1 MGKWNMRVALLLALV
16 AHAAASPSVVA
27 PFRQRP
33 SARQAMTLRGG
44 LGKEAPSRQATA
56 PFAAL
61 VAAHGVV
68 IAGYGGGTL
77 GLGAGSALVACAVV
91 SMSEVYK
98 PYMIGARRSPRA
110 RRGDRRVWRPVPDIQ
125 RAEDARRLCVGG
137 RAPLRRHVRPLS
149 WSALRRE
156 QVQAKDCQGGRTA
169 YRLISAGEAGV
180 KVRLCS
186 RVK

>member
-1 MGKWNMRVALLLALV
+1 MRVAVLLALV

-33 SARQAMTLRGG
+33 SARQAVTLRGG

-98 PYMIGARRSPRA
+98 PYMIGVHVALLVQGTALCRNRGLYAGHRSPS
-110 RRGDRRVWRPVPDIQ
+110 G
-125 RAEDARRLCVGG
+125 
-137 RAPLRRHVRPLS
+137 
-149 WSALRRE
+149 
-156 QVQAKDCQGGRTA
+156 
-169 YRLISAGEAGV
+169 
-180 KVRLCS
+180 
-186 RVK
+186 

>member
-1 MGKWNMRVALLLALV
+1 MAVLLALV

-33 SARQAMTLRGG
+33 SARQAVTLRGG

-98 PYMIGARRSPRA
+98 PYMIGVHVALLVQGAALCRNRGLYAGHRSPS
-110 RRGDRRVWRPVPDIQ
+110 G
-125 RAEDARRLCVGG
+125 
-137 RAPLRRHVRPLS
+137 
-149 WSALRRE
+149 
-156 QVQAKDCQGGRTA
+156 
-169 YRLISAGEAGV
+169 
-180 KVRLCS
+180 
-186 RVK
+186 

>member
-1 MGKWNMRVALLLALV
+1 MLLALV

-33 SARQAMTLRGG
+33 SARQAVTLRGG

-98 PYMIGARRSPRA
+98 PYMIGVHVALLVQGAALCRNRGLYAGHRSPS
-110 RRGDRRVWRPVPDIQ
+110 G
-125 RAEDARRLCVGG
+125 
-137 RAPLRRHVRPLS
+137 
-149 WSALRRE
+149 
-156 QVQAKDCQGGRTA
+156 
-169 YRLISAGEAGV
+169 
-180 KVRLCS
+180 
-186 RVK
+186 

>member
-1 MGKWNMRVALLLALV
+1 MKVIVLLGLV

-33 SARQAMTLRGG
+33 SARQQAVTLRGG
-44 LGKEAPSRQATA
+44 LGKEAPNRQATA

-98 PYMIGARRSPRA
+98 PYMIGVHVALLMQGAPPCRDQGLYA
-110 RRGDRRVWRPVPDIQ
+110 GRPVRP
-125 RAEDARRLCVGG
+125 ERRISRGWPEPG
-137 RAPLRRHVRPLS
+137 A
-149 WSALRRE
+149 AL
-156 QVQAKDCQGGRTA
+156 GM
-169 YRLISAGEAGV
+169 IWH
-180 KVRLCS
+180 
-186 RVK
+186 

>member
-1 MGKWNMRVALLLALV
+1 MRVVVLLALV

-33 SARQAMTLRGG
+33 SARQAVTLRGG

-91 SMSEVYK
+91 SLSEVYK
-98 PYMIGARRSPRA
+98 PYMIGVHVALLVQGAVLCRNRGLYAGHRSPS
-110 RRGDRRVWRPVPDIQ
+110 G
-125 RAEDARRLCVGG
+125 
-137 RAPLRRHVRPLS
+137 
-149 WSALRRE
+149 
-156 QVQAKDCQGGRTA
+156 
-169 YRLISAGEAGV
+169 
-180 KVRLCS
+180 
-186 RVK
+186 

>member
-77 GLGAGSALVACAVV
+77 GLGTGSVLIACAVV
-91 SMSEVYK
+91 SLSEAYK
-98 PYMIGARRSPRA
+98 PYMIGVHVALVVQGVVTA
-110 RRGDRRVWRPVPDIQ
+110 
-125 RAEDARRLCVGG
+125 AYGG
-137 RAPLRRHVRPLS
+137 QSLLYNVLRMQGASVATNAKPFALM
-149 WSALRRE
+149 SAL
-156 QVQAKDCQGGRTA
+156 
-169 YRLISAGEAGV
+169 SAGALYAESKFKPKPA
-180 KVRLCS
+180 
-186 RVK
+186 